1 MAIAEVEPIEVSYAV
16 LSVDPANS
24 NIEEV
29 LQKIAAII
37 NVQLIFEGEHLPF
50 VPFDGFD
57 RVRRE
62 DKVLLYGRSGC
73 GKSRGMYEII
83 REK

>member
-29 LQKIAAII
+29 LQKIAAYNQCSAYI
-37 NVQLIFEGEHLPF
+37 
-50 VPFDGFD
+50 
-57 RVRRE
+57 
-62 DKVLLYGRSGC
+62 
-73 GKSRGMYEII
+73 
-83 REK
+83 